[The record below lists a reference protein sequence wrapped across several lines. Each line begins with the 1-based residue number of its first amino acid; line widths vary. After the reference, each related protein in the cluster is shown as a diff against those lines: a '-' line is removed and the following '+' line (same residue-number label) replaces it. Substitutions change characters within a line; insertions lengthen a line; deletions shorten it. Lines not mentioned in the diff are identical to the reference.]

1 MMVKPKKIDGLL
13 NVEEFHKIENTLQLV
28 ISLPDSN
35 KVYLRIV
42 RTNLG
47 KYFVVDDDDVF
58 FPNIAFFG
66 SNSDDM
72 FNPITFDSKDEVRP
86 FVLTSI
92 AVIFELKKEDFEN
105 ISVVEKQIS

>member
-58 FPNIAFFG
+58 FPNIAILALTVMICLIQLRLTAKMK
-66 SNSDDM
+66 SDL
-72 FNPITFDSKDEVRP
+72 SY
-86 FVLTSI
+86 LH
-92 AVIFELKKEDFEN
+92 
-105 ISVVEKQIS
+105 Q